1 MTTLKLA
8 AKKQKTS
15 MKSSPSNVVCNTT
28 ADADDGQPSQNA
40 QERPLGKKKEKQ
52 KL

>member
-1 MTTLKLA
+1 MTTPKLV

-15 MKSSPSNVVCNTT
+15 AKSSPSTVVCNTT
-28 ADADDGQPSQNA
+28 VDADNGQPSQNA
-40 QERPLGKKKEKQ
+40 QEKPSRKKKEKQ